1 MLSNTLNQIGTD
13 HVYKMQKSSPTRE
26 HTNLLSIIRDTHL
39 CITLLPWKSAVFH
52 TTMNVTITSKLNN
65 ATKNTFDMDF
75 MERDFDFKPANS
87 DTDAP

>member
-39 CITLLPWKSAVFH
+39 CITLLP
-52 TTMNVTITSKLNN
+52 
-65 ATKNTFDMDF
+65 
-75 MERDFDFKPANS
+75 
-87 DTDAP
+87 

>member
-39 CITLLPWKSAVFH
+39 CITLIESLLPWKSLIESLLPWKSAV
-52 TTMNVTITSKLNN
+52 SLNH
-65 ATKNTFDMDF
+65 
-75 MERDFDFKPANS
+75 ERDHYIK
-87 DTDAP
+87 TE